1 MQSFRDMPIS
11 EQLLKSLE
19 KLNIITPTEIQQKTI
34 IPGLSGR
41 DILAC
46 AQTGTGKTLAYLIP
60 VIEKLRKNQDAHA
73 LILVPTRELAIQ
85 VLGVVKQIFNNN
97 PEIFAALLIGGE
109 PFGRQARDLES
120 KKTRIIIGTPGRVI
134 DHLER
139 GTLDTNK
146 IQMLV
151 LDEMDRMFDIG
162 FAPQINSILKEL
174 PKKIQKFLFS
184 ATITNQVAKIVDNLL
199 YNPEKILMKE
209 ENRLDAVATIS
220 QEVVHIQGNEK
231 YTVLV
236 EQLGKTT
243 EGGAVIIFVK
253 TKFGAKKLA
262 QKLITDKFPTFI
274 MHGDLTQERRR
285 KEIAGFRIP
294 HKKGNLRIMVATNVA
309 ARGIDIQDINN
320 VINYDLPQT
329 VEEYVHR
336 IGRTGR
342 GGRSGNAVSLVSKE
356 DRWIW
361 KQIEKNVLKKPAS
374 AAPMH
379 ERHQR
384 PATSAQRHE
393 RHQKPARTAEVN

>member
-1 MQSFRDMPIS
+1 MKSFRDMNLS
-11 EQLLKSLE
+11 EQLLKNLE
-19 KLNIITPTEIQQKTI
+19 KLNITTPTEIQEKAI
-34 IPGLSGR
+34 EPGLAGR

-60 VIEKLRKNQDAHA
+60 VIEKLRMNQSAHA
-73 LILVPTRELAIQ
+73 LILVPTRELGIQ
-85 VLGVVKQIFNNN
+85 VLGVVKQVFNNN
-97 PEIFAALLIGGE
+97 AEIFAALLIGGE
-109 PFGRQARDLES
+109 SFGRQARDLES

-139 GTLDTNK
+139 GTLETNN

-184 ATITNQVAKIVDNLL
+184 ATITNQVAKIVEALL

-209 ENRLDAVATIS
+209 ENRLSAVATIS

-231 YTVLV
+231 YSVLV
-236 EQLGKTT
+236 EQLGKKS
-243 EGGAVIIFVK
+243 EDSGAVIIFVK
-253 TKFGAKKLA
+253 TKHGAKKLA
-262 QKLITDKFPTFI
+262 QKLIGDKFATFI

-294 HKKGNLRIMVATNVA
+294 NKKGNLRIMVATNVA
-309 ARGIDIQDINN
+309 ARGIDIQDVNN

-342 GGRSGNAVSLVSKE
+342 GGRSGKSLSLVSKE
-356 DRWIW
+356 DRRMW
-361 KQIEKNVLKKPAS
+361 KMIERNVIKA
-374 AAPMH
+374 
-379 ERHQR
+379 
-384 PATSAQRHE
+384 
-393 RHQKPARTAEVN
+393 N